1 MSAPSTDY
9 SFDLSRKAA
18 LVTGG
23 GGGIGR
29 AISLAFARAGAAVA
43 VHYYQNPEPAED
55 TVSQIRE
62 LGGQAEAVHADI
74 TSEHDVGNLL
84 PEVRSVFGRLDIVI
98 NNAGIYPLSPL
109 IEMALWQWEEML
121 ATNLRSAFLVTQ
133 AAAQQMILQGEGG
146 AIVNIASIEGISPAP
161 GHSHYSAAKG
171 GLIMFTKASAS
182 ELGKH
187 RIRVNAV
194 SPGLIW
200 RPGLEKDWP
209 EGVQRYTEAAPLQR
223 LGQPEDV
230 ASACLFLASPA
241 ASWITGINLV
251 VDGGVLTHQTY

>member
-9 SFDLSRKAA
+9 SFNLSGKAA

-43 VHYYQNPEPAED
+43 VHYYQSPESAEE

-62 LGGQAEAVHADI
+62 LGGQAAAVHADV
-74 TSEHDVGNLL
+74 TSEHDVGNLV

-109 IEMALWQWEEML
+109 IEMELWQWEEML
-121 ATNLRSAFLVTQ
+121 TTNLRSAFLVTQ

-187 RIRVNAV
+187 GIRVNAV

-200 RPGLEKDWP
+200 RPGLQKDWP

-230 ASACLFLASPA
+230 ARACLFLASPA